1 MVERS
6 WGAFFSC
13 WHKSNSF
20 GDTECNKKKG
30 NIMIRL
36 LMTWAARFASLNL
49 LRLMGFPFGLIIRI
63 FMGIYN
69 AIKAHMPNEIEI
81 PYEIVKKDKK
91 KSFETMFN

>member
-1 MVERS
+1 
-6 WGAFFSC
+6 
-13 WHKSNSF
+13 
-20 GDTECNKKKG
+20 
-30 NIMIRL
+30 
-36 LMTWAARFASLNL
+36 
-49 LRLMGFPFGLIIRI
+49 MGLPFGLIIRI